1 MKELE
6 LQNKIKSEEQRL
18 EIYTANLLDMV
29 DQVVVDENV
38 KNELFYRINENCTK
52 LISLND
58 LNYNF
63 DFNNDF
69 NEFYDQIK
77 FETQKLV
84 SNEYDDI
91 FIILSSL

>member
-18 EIYTANLLDMV
+18 EIYTANLLEMV
-29 DQVVVDENV
+29 DNVSADENV
-38 KNELFYRINENCTK
+38 KNELFDRININCTK

-63 DFNNDF
+63 DFNNDY

>member
-29 DQVVVDENV
+29 DNVSADENV
-38 KNELFYRINENCTK
+38 KNELFDRININRTK

-58 LNYNF
+58 NF
-63 DFNNDF
+63 DFNNDY

>member
-18 EIYTANLLDMV
+18 EIYTANLLEMV
-29 DQVVVDENV
+29 DNVSADENV
-38 KNELFYRINENCTK
+38 KNELFDRININCTK

-77 FETQKLV
+77 F
-84 SNEYDDI
+84 
-91 FIILSSL
+91 

>member
-1 MKELE
+1 MKELA
-6 LQNKIKSEEQRL
+6 LQNKIQSEEQRL

-29 DQVVVDENV
+29 DNVNADENI
-38 KNELFYRINENCTK
+38 KNELFDRININCTK

-63 DFNNDF
+63 DFNNDY